1 MSTIVKKPSATMIS
15 SSFRETTSA
24 DACTLT
30 DGIRLHSV
38 HENVIMPW
46 IGYGTYRLGKDQAT
60 KATFQALKC
69 GYRAID
75 TAFIYGGET
84 TETLVGEAIR
94 AAIGKGIIK
103 DRSELFITTKHW
115 RKYHGYEPTLECLRL
130 SLQRLKLDYIDLW
143 LMHWPGPAWST
154 MNRRNDVV
162 AEDPWHYATTSAN
175 EMAKLRSET
184 WRAMEDSVRAGQ
196 VRAIGVSNMTVQH
209 LMKLKETAELWPP
222 AVNQVELH
230 PLYPQT
236 DLLEYCAKEG
246 IVVQAYSSLG
256 GQDTG
261 QAKWKELLGSGV
273 QFERGSDEK
282 TTLSTKKV
290 NKQPKAKFDLLH
302 ASPVLDLAQTLQVTP
317 AQVLLRWAL
326 DQNCPVI
333 PKTTSEE
340 RMMENAN
347 ALKAGQLSSE
357 QVGNLRDTLLQ
368 QVRINNPEAVADEND
383 SNLKAITRL
392 AWRRDP
398 LRHLAFE

>member
-1 MSTIVKKPSATMIS
+1 MIS

-30 DGIRLHSV
+30 DGVRLHSV
-38 HENVIMPW
+38 HENVILPW
-46 IGYGTYRLGKDQAT
+46 IGYGTYRLGKEQAS
-60 KATFQALKC
+60 KATLQALEC

-75 TAFIYGGET
+75 TAFIYGGEQNC
-84 TETLVGEAIR
+84 R
-94 AAIGKGIIK
+94 
-103 DRSELFITTKHW
+103 R
-115 RKYHGYEPTLECLRL
+115 R
-130 SLQRLKLDYIDLW
+130 
-143 LMHWPGPAWST
+143 PAWST

-236 DLLEYCAKEG
+236 GLFEYCAKEG
-246 IVVQAYSSLG
+246 IVLQAYSSLG

-302 ASPVLDLAQTLQVTP
+302 ASPVLDLAHRLQVTP

-333 PKTTSEE
+333 PKTISEE

-368 QVRINNPEAVADEND
+368 QLRINNPEAVADGND
-383 SNLKAITRL
+383 SQFEAITRL